1 MFPRLPL
8 AALAAAALIAC
19 SDSTGPSSA
28 LTLSHLAGTWDM
40 TRLDMLLASDTTV
53 RQDVKALFGLNVS
66 LTITKDGG
74 ATLSI
79 QSPGE
84 PTQTVSATISIHGDT
99 LVYEPANGSTYEV
112 TAKLAGR
119 SMTWLAVETV
129 EWDLDGDGSP
139 EEVRERDVWQRR

>member
-1 MFPRLPL
+1 
-8 AALAAAALIAC
+8 
-19 SDSTGPSSA
+19 
-28 LTLSHLAGTWDM
+28 M
-40 TRLDMLLASDTTV
+40 TRLEMLLASDTTV
-53 RQDVKALFGLNVS
+53 HQDVKALFGLNAA

-84 PTQTVSATISIHGDT
+84 PTQTVSATISIRGDT
-99 LVYEPANGSTYEV
+99 IVYQPADGSTYEV

-119 SMTWLAVETV
+119 SMTWLAVETSD
-129 EWDLDGDGSP
+129 WDLDGDGSP

>member
-28 LTLSHLAGTWDM
+28 LTLSHLAGTWDL
-40 TRLDMLLASDTTV
+40 TRLEMLLASDTSV
-53 RQDVKALFGLNVS
+53 RQDVKAILGLNAS
-66 LTITKDGG
+66 LTITNGG
-74 ATLSI
+74 AATLSV
-79 QSPGE
+79 QAPGE

-99 LVYEPANGSTYEV
+99 IVYQPASGSTYEV

-119 SMTWLAVETV
+119 SMTWLAVETGD
-129 EWDLDGDGSP
+129 WDLDGDGSP
-139 EEVRERDVWQRR
+139 EEVREREVWQRR

>member
-40 TRLDMLLASDTTV
+40 TRLEMLLASDNTV
-53 RQDVKALFGLNVS
+53 RQDLKALLGLNAS
-66 LTITKDGG
+66 LTINNDGG

-99 LVYEPANGSTYEV
+99 MVYDRANGSTYKATV
-112 TAKLAGR
+112 KLAGR
-119 SMTWLAVETV
+119 SMTWLAVETDY
-129 EWDLDGDGSP
+129 WDLDGDGEP